1 MLYEG
6 GREVEGEKGRGKKER
21 EERRRGKG
29 GKGRGEEG
37 QKEKGRGR
45 VFFTRFEE
53 SSLIKHALLTHADFE
68 QVER

>member
-6 GREVEGEKGRGKKER
+6 GREVEGEKGREKRRERKGGGAKEEKG
-21 EERRRGKG
+21 EERRGRKR
-29 GKGRGEEG
+29 RGEGEF
-37 QKEKGRGR
+37 
-45 VFFTRFEE
+45 FFTRFEE